1 MRSQRLVPFAISASL
16 FFIFVPQTPFAAQAA
31 LSEDKTTAVTISV
44 DGVSSDLT
52 RSWTED
58 GNARTAAFGGGGSL
72 DDFVGDEGAN
82 ELTTLFTTKTN
93 GGISN
98 ALMRN
103 MAQGGVEEITC
114 TDESKAYYQRSQVT
128 ISNLPTDETKRVWAF
143 YDGNVGSG
151 DSIKTGAHFNDNGS
165 DFANS
170 RITAIVSLPTLCDGT
185 TEYVQESDDSAPTAG
200 TLNLGAGSGEASRI
214 TAGVY
219 QDLLASADS
228 VSFNVYVP
236 MDASSSDATRIQLAL
251 GFVIDFTDE
260 DKTDGSSLNDSTADV
275 AIETSI
281 YSKPWWQTPQG
292 EGDPEHDEV
301 HQLLPACSVPAL
313 PAPIDAPC
321 VIQAETGVFDT
332 DGDRLDSGATTG
344 TSVAL
349 TWLGDADNFEARLE
363 LAPIDPIS
371 NNGFAIESGKVSRI
385 SVSWPTA
392 GTHFGS
398 SFGEEAGEID
408 FNLAI
413 ADTPVLIN
421 PAVAASDSNKWSV
434 STVSSRVIT
443 TLNGVARATSQGI
456 SRDTWW
462 QQCDVGIGE
471 DGTVSSNQCGADM
484 TGSVT
489 SGDMVFT
496 TVPANLN
503 MMVSANSAPL
513 AGALVSTNGQG
524 FAFGPETFN
533 GTSFQF
539 AVAGPSFTA
548 SGGSRSTDGFY
559 YVCVP
564 ADFLSQSFDTN
575 AADAVTNWNGTRDGS
590 DSSTTFSTG
599 TCGIGDTGLVGSL
612 AQFGYSAPLFKLAP
626 APIAAPVVVYPPYFG
641 PISRPLMKTP
651 AKQGEE
657 SIISGFRMNTVEHV
671 HSGDHQFKII
681 SNTPSELVVLVP
693 TGIHGLID
701 LTLSWKNEGETGNY
715 TIPQAL
721 DIALE
726 VEPQDI
732 QTNSPKKLT
741 TGSFK
746 GFIAIYTKGYEG
758 SKLSAKVAGKWLLV
772 DSLDESWRGNDYS
785 RTVRFT
791 GAGYDIFVHLY
802 IDGEYIRT
810 DELTTK

>member
-1 MRSQRLVPFAISASL
+1 M
-16 FFIFVPQTPFAAQAA
+16 AQAA
-31 LSEDKTTAVTISV
+31 LSDNKTTAVTINV

-52 RSWTED
+52 RSWTDD
-58 GNARTAAFGGGGSL
+58 GSARTAAFGGGGAL
-72 DDFVGDEGAN
+72 EGFEGEEGAN
-82 ELTTLFTTKTN
+82 ELTTMFTTKSSGVN
-93 GGISN
+93 SN

-114 TDESKAYYQRSQVT
+114 TDSSKAYYQRSQIT
-128 ISNLPTDETKRVWAF
+128 ISNLSTDETKRVWAF

-151 DSIKTGAHFNDNGS
+151 DSIKGGAHFNDNGS
-165 DFANS
+165 GVENS
-170 RITAIVSLPTLCDGT
+170 RITSTDSLPTLCDGST
-185 TEYVQESDDSAPTAG
+185 PYVLESDDSAANAG
-200 TLNLGAGSGEASRI
+200 TLRLGASAPRT

-219 QDLLASADS
+219 QDLADSADS

-236 MDASSSDATRIQLAL
+236 MDAMDSDAVRIQLAL
-251 GFVIDFTDE
+251 GFVIDFTDG
-260 DKTDGSSLNDSTADV
+260 DSSDGSTLDDTSADV

-301 HQLLPACSVPAL
+301 HQILPACSSPA
-313 PAPIDAPC
+313 ANAAPC
-321 VIQAETGVFDT
+321 VIQSDTGVFDT
-332 DGDRLDSGATTG
+332 DGTNRLDSGVTTG

-349 TWLGDADNFEARLE
+349 TWLGDADNFEARLD

-385 SVSWPTA
+385 SVSWPTD
-392 GTHFGS
+392 GNHFGLD
-398 SFGEEAGEID
+398 FGEDDGEID

-421 PAVAASDSNKWSV
+421 PAVTASDANKWSV
-434 STVSSRVIT
+434 STVSDRVIT
-443 TLNGVARATSQGI
+443 TLNGVARETSHGI

-462 QQCDVGIGE
+462 QQCDVGVGE

-484 TGSVT
+484 AGSVT
-489 SGDMVFT
+489 SSEMVFT

-503 MMVSANSAPL
+503 MMVSPNAAPL
-513 AGALVSTNGQG
+513 AGGLVSTNGQG
-524 FAFGPETFN
+524 FAFGPETFT

-539 AVAGPSFTA
+539 AVAGPSYTA

-559 YVCVP
+559 YVCIP

-575 AADAVTNWNGTRDGS
+575 AADAATNWNGTRDGI

-599 TCGIGDTGLVGSL
+599 TCGVGDTGLVGSL

-626 APIAAPVVVYPPYFG
+626 APVAAPAVVSRAPYFG
-641 PISRPLMKTP
+641 PIVRPLMKTP

-657 SIISGFRMNTVEHV
+657 SIISGFRMNIVESV
-671 HSGDHQFKII
+671 HSGDHQFKIV
-681 SNTPSELVVLVP
+681 SNSPSELVVLVP
-693 TGIHGLID
+693 TGVRGLIG
-701 LTLSWKNEGETGNY
+701 LTLAWKNEGKTGTY
-715 TIPQAL
+715 RIPQAL
-721 DIALE
+721 DVA
-726 VEPQDI
+726 VETEPDDI
-732 QTNSPKKLT
+732 QAKPLKKLT

-772 DSLDESWRGNDYS
+772 NSLDESWRGNDYS

-810 DELTTK
+810 DELTTE